1 MQDHSSSMTDNS
13 LQKLFKGQTLISSY
27 FTSMSKEVTQVSV
40 QSDSNQTQIE
50 AQIQPKETAEVEQTS
65 EQPSEQT
72 ITQQTTEAQV
82 VSVQSD
88 SNQTPNR
95 RKVQLKTYTP
105 TEPEGVFSFSTTE
118 ARYRRLIAAYP
129 NNLSLTDN
137 NDYDRYFKSII
148 KPVETLENKVQNPT
162 VMVDFFLSNLPYVST
177 MISLQAIDEFIICCE
192 PNLREQLYETLND
205 FRPYPLTY
213 NWKEDENKRGSFS
226 WNLSIVAPAGVAAH
240 PFEIYPK
247 LHYENNMHIITTA
260 ALEIPERIPDG
271 EEVSIISVQANRVAM
286 PLTVCKFTHSSRQFY
301 QNLEFVF
308 TGTAKMLLKKPE
320 QTPITIFLSGYCE
333 DEDNSD
339 EEEEEEET
347 SEDSDDIQFISIRKK
362 H

>member
-65 EQPSEQT
+65 EQPS
-72 ITQQTTEAQV
+72 QQTTEAQV

-88 SNQTPNR
+88 SNQTPNI

-260 ALEIPERIPDG
+260 ALDIPERIPDG

-320 QTPITIFLSGYCE
+320 QTKITIERGSKLLFVTFPQESNGE
-333 DEDNSD
+333 KV
-339 EEEEEEET
+339 
-347 SEDSDDIQFISIRKK
+347 II
-362 H
+362 

>member
-1 MQDHSSSMTDNS
+1 MEDHSSSMTDNS

-50 AQIQPKETAEVEQTS
+50 AQIQPKETAEVEQTTEAQVVS
-65 EQPSEQT
+65 VQSDSNQTQIEAQIQPKET
-72 ITQQTTEAQV
+72 AEVEQTTEAQV

-88 SNQTPNR
+88 SNQTQIEAQVVSVQSDSNQTQIEAQ
-95 RKVQLKTYTP
+95 VQLKTYTP

-118 ARYRRLIAAYP
+118 ARYRRLIADYP

-177 MISLQAIDEFIICCE
+177 MISLQAIDEFILCCE
-192 PNLREQLYETLND
+192 PNLREQLYETLKD

-213 NWKEDENKRGSFS
+213 NWKEDENKHGSFS

-240 PFEIYPK
+240 P
-247 LHYENNMHIITTA
+247 
-260 ALEIPERIPDG
+260 
-271 EEVSIISVQANRVAM
+271 S
-286 PLTVCKFTHSSRQFY
+286 
-301 QNLEFVF
+301 
-308 TGTAKMLLKKPE
+308 
-320 QTPITIFLSGYCE
+320 
-333 DEDNSD
+333 
-339 EEEEEEET
+339 
-347 SEDSDDIQFISIRKK
+347 
-362 H
+362 

>member
-1 MQDHSSSMTDNS
+1 MSSPKKTVHFYLMEDHSSSMTDNS

-50 AQIQPKETAEVEQTS
+50 AQIQPKETAEVEQT
-65 EQPSEQT
+65 
-72 ITQQTTEAQV
+72 TEAQV

-88 SNQTPNR
+88 SNQTQIEAQIQP
-95 RKVQLKTYTP
+95 KTYTP

-118 ARYRRLIAAYP
+118 ARYRRLIADYP

-177 MISLQAIDEFIICCE
+177 MISLQAIDEFILCCE
-192 PNLREQLYETLND
+192 PNLREQLYETLKD

-213 NWKEDENKRGSFS
+213 NWKEDENKHGSFS

-260 ALEIPERIPDG
+260 ALDIIERIPDG

-320 QTPITIFLSGYCE
+320 QTKITIFLSGYCE

-347 SEDSDDIQFISIRKK
+347 SEDSDDIQFISIHKK

>member
-88 SNQTPNR
+88 SNQTPNI

-105 TEPEGVFSFSTTE
+105 TEPEGVFLFSTTE

-177 MISLQAIDEFIICCE
+177 M
-192 PNLREQLYETLND
+192 
-205 FRPYPLTY
+205 
-213 NWKEDENKRGSFS
+213 
-226 WNLSIVAPAGVAAH
+226 
-240 PFEIYPK
+240 
-247 LHYENNMHIITTA
+247 
-260 ALEIPERIPDG
+260 
-271 EEVSIISVQANRVAM
+271 
-286 PLTVCKFTHSSRQFY
+286 
-301 QNLEFVF
+301 
-308 TGTAKMLLKKPE
+308 
-320 QTPITIFLSGYCE
+320 
-333 DEDNSD
+333 
-339 EEEEEEET
+339 
-347 SEDSDDIQFISIRKK
+347 
-362 H
+362 